1 MDFFDSL
8 VGCKKMSRNSSF
20 HHLIQEIISIYK
32 TLISEKVLS
41 DDEKPNYI
49 VDSINFL
56 NDFYNISHFV
66 VGNVSNQ
73 EIYHFLK
80 LLLDIV
86 GLVNATEGSMQ
97 PMKLGDTKLITRKRD
112 LMGVYKGDDSNID
125 QNMCATLFQGWIKS
139 KNPSFKISK
148 DLRNI
153 VPKDL
158 QACDFLLESRTN
170 HTLVECKRVHSVNEF
185 IDTHDLITN
194 IAKKSFYWIDES
206 LSQFES
212 AEKFLNESDNYR
224 HVILDISAY
233 GRNCISDF
241 GDHSIVG
248 LLETKEIIQLISIF
262 EATEI
267 VGIDEI
273 TFCWSELYMFE
284 DKPRTFVYRTAPF
297 KINKDTSS
305 LFNYEG
311 WTIEFY
317 PSGKKTNEFKELR
330 ISSIARS
337 QSWIKAS
344 WHSCIDNLVTFGP
357 VETHE

>member
-1 MDFFDSL
+1 
-8 VGCKKMSRNSSF
+8 MSRKSSF
-20 HHLIQEIISIYK
+20 HQLIQEIISIYR

-56 NDFYNISHFV
+56 NDFYNIRHFV
-66 VGNVSNQ
+66 GGNASNQ

-86 GLVNATEGSMQ
+86 GLVSATEGSMQ
-97 PMKLGDTKLITRKRD
+97 PIKLGNTKLITRKRD
-112 LMGVYKGDDSNID
+112 LMGVYKGDDNIID

-153 VPKDL
+153 VPKDSR
-158 QACDFLLESRTN
+158 ACDYLLESRTN
-170 HTLVECKRVHSVNEF
+170 HTLVTLVECKRVHSVKEF
-185 IDTHDLITN
+185 VDTDDLVTD
-194 IAKKSFYWIDES
+194 IAKKSFNWIDES

-212 AEKFLNESDNYR
+212 TEKFLRESDNYR

-233 GRNCISDF
+233 GSNCISDF

-248 LLETKEIIQLISIF
+248 LLETKEIMQLISVF

-267 VGIDEI
+267 TGIDEI

-337 QSWIKAS
+337 QAWIKAS
-344 WHSCIDNLVTFGP
+344 WHSCIDNLLTFGP
-357 VETHE
+357 EETFEEYKSENC